1 MQLTSRS
8 LPGVRV
14 LQVARWLVPEN
25 QRGEWMAEWMGE
37 LVHSWRAQERLG
49 NSGNLM
55 RAALILRCFGA
66 FSDALWLRRR
76 HGGDAMF
83 SNDLTYAVRS
93 LVRRPGFSVVVIL
106 TLALGIGAN
115 SAIFSVV
122 NAVLLR
128 DLPYEDP
135 DRLVMLWGIPTDGDS
150 AKVARWTSYPD
161 FVDLRDQSTSF
172 AQLAAMRIP
181 DVTLTG
187 RNLDPTRIQGAVVTA
202 NLFPT
207 LGVLPAKGRAMVS
220 DEEAQSASRV
230 AVVSH
235 ALWQGRLG
243 ADPGIIG
250 RTITLDGVQHTVI
263 GVMQRGFQYPNDA
276 QVWIPLVPDQND
288 QRRGTHDLRVVG
300 RLKGGVTRER
310 AESDVAGIARR
321 LEMQYP
327 EDNAKRSARLEPM
340 REAIVGSVRTPLLVL
355 LGAVGLVLLIACTNI
370 ANLFLARASTREREV
385 AVRTALGAGR
395 GQIVRQWMTESV
407 LLALVGGACGL
418 LVAHWG
424 LQALMAA
431 APETIPRAGEVALD
445 KTVLA
450 FVFSLSLLAG
460 IAFGVIPALGISK
473 NLTIKSLKDGGRG
486 ATAGLTRTRLRK
498 ALVVSEVA
506 FAMVLVIGAALLIKS
521 FWRLQQ
527 VDPGFNP
534 ERLLTVQLQLPPAR
548 YERWQQV
555 TGFYGELKQKLASV
569 PGASSVA
576 IAFEHP
582 LSEGWTSSFA
592 ISGREPPA
600 QGHEPE
606 ARVRPVS
613 PGYFRTVG
621 VSLLKGRDITD
632 RDVAGAPGAVLVNDA
647 FARRHFAGEDPIGKR
662 IERGAWWPDMPGS
675 FEIVGV
681 VADERFLGLQT
692 AADPA
697 TYFPH
702 AQFPM
707 SDMYLMVRTRTD
719 AAAFAAMVRREVWA
733 LDRDLPIENLRTM
746 ESILGQ
752 SVAEPRFNTSLLGL
766 FAGVALLLA
775 AIGIYGVLS
784 FMAAQRTNEIGIR
797 MALGAQRSSVVG
809 LVVGQGMLLSL
820 LGVALGLLAAF
831 WLTRILSTLLYNVSP
846 TDPVIFGGGALI
858 LGAVA
863 LVAAYL
869 PARRASRVDPVTALR
884 YE

>member
-1 MQLTSRS
+1 MTTS
-8 LPGVRV
+8 LVPGVRV
-14 LQVARWLVPEN
+14 VRVAGWLVPESH
-25 QRGEWMAEWMGE
+25 RCEWTAEWMGE
-37 LVHSWRAQERLG
+37 LEHSWRAQQRTG
-49 NSGNLM
+49 NTGSLA
-55 RAALILRCFGA
+55 RAALVLRCFGA

-76 HGGDAMF
+76 HGEDAMF
-83 SNDLTYAVRS
+83 SNDLTYAVRT
-93 LVRRPGFSVVVIL
+93 LLRRPGFSMIVIL

-115 SAIFSVV
+115 TAIFSVV

-128 DLPYEDP
+128 NLPYEDP
-135 DRLVMLWGIPTDGDS
+135 DRLMMLWGVPTDGDS

-161 FVDLRDQSTSF
+161 FIDLRNQSVSF
-172 AQLAAMRIP
+172 DQLAAAGIP

-187 RNLDPTRIQGAVVTA
+187 PNLEPTRIQGAVVTA

-207 LGVLPAKGRAMVS
+207 LGVRPAKGRAMLP
-220 DEEAQSASRV
+220 EEEREAAPRV

-235 ALWQGRLG
+235 ALWQGRLA
-243 ADPGIIG
+243 ADPNVVG
-250 RTITLDGVQHTVI
+250 RVITLDGVQHTVI

-276 QVWIPLVPDQND
+276 QLWIPLVPDRNA
-288 QRRGTHDLRVVG
+288 QRRGTHNLRVVG
-300 RLKGGVTRER
+300 RLKPGMTRER
-310 AESDVAGIARR
+310 AESDVATIARR
-321 LEMQYP
+321 LEEQYP

-340 REAIVGSVRTPLLVL
+340 RDAIVGNVRTPLLVL
-355 LGAVGLVLLIACTNI
+355 LGAVGLVLLIGCTNI
-370 ANLFLARASTREREV
+370 ANLFLARAATREREV

-431 APETIPRAGEVALD
+431 APDTIPRAGEVALD

-450 FVFSLSLLAG
+450 FVVSISLLTG
-460 IAFGVIPALGISK
+460 IAFGVIPALGMSR
-473 NLTIKSLKDGGRG
+473 NLTINSLKDGGRG
-486 ATAGLTRTRLRK
+486 ATAGLARTRLRK
-498 ALVVSEVA
+498 VLVVSEVA
-506 FAMVLVIGAALLIKS
+506 FALVLVIGAALLIKS

-527 VDPGFNP
+527 VDPGFDP
-534 ERLLTVQLQLPPAR
+534 ERLLTVQLQLPQAR
-548 YERWQQV
+548 YERWQHV
-555 TGFYGELKQKLASV
+555 TGFYSELKQKLAST
-569 PGASSVA
+569 PGARSVA

-582 LSEGWTSSFA
+582 LSEGWTSSFGIA
-592 ISGREPPA
+592 GRQPSV
-600 QGHEPE
+600 QGLEPE

-632 RDVAGAPGAVLVNDA
+632 RDVAGAPGVVIINDA
-647 FARRHFAGEDPIGKR
+647 FARRHFPGEDPIGKR
-662 IERGAWWPDMPGS
+662 IERGAWWPDMPNS

-707 SDMYLMVRTRTD
+707 SDMYLLVRTRAD
-719 AAAFAAMVRREVWA
+719 AAAFTAMVRREVWA
-733 LDRDLPIENLRTM
+733 LDRDLPIENIRTM
-746 ESILGQ
+746 ESILGE
-752 SVAEPRFNTSLLGL
+752 SVAQPRFNTSLLGL

-797 MALGAQRSSVVG
+797 MALGAQRSSVVR
-809 LVVGQGMLLSL
+809 LVVGQGMLLAL

-831 WLTRILSTLLYNVSP
+831 WLTRILSTLLFQVST
-846 TDPVIFGGGALI
+846 TDPGIFGGGAL
-858 LGAVA
+858 LLSTVA
-863 LVAAYL
+863 LIAAYL

>member
-1 MQLTSRS
+1 M
-8 LPGVRV
+8 VRV
-14 LQVARWLVPEN
+14 ASWLVPESH
-25 QRGEWMAEWMGE
+25 RGEWAAEWLAE
-37 LVHSWRAQERLG
+37 LEHSWRAQKRLG
-49 NSGNLM
+49 NSLTLA
-55 RAALILRCFGA
+55 RTALVLRCFGA
-66 FSDALWLRRR
+66 FSDALWMRRR
-76 HGGDAMF
+76 HGEDAML
-83 SNDLTYAVRS
+83 SNDLSYAIRT
-93 LVRRPGFSVVVIL
+93 LVRRPGFSMIVIL

-115 SAIFSVV
+115 TAIFSVV

-128 DLPYEDP
+128 NLPYEDP
-135 DRLVMLWGIPTDGDS
+135 DRLMMLWGVPTDGDS
-150 AKVARWTSYPD
+150 AKVGRWTSYPD
-161 FVDLRDQSTSF
+161 FIDLRAQSSSF
-172 AQLAAMRIP
+172 EQLAAVRMP
-181 DVTLTG
+181 DLTLTG
-187 RNLDPTRIQGAVVTA
+187 QNLEPTRIQGAAVTA

-207 LGVLPAKGRAMVS
+207 LGVLPAKGRTMLP
-220 DEEAQSASRV
+220 DEELPSAQRV

-243 ADPGIIG
+243 ADPNVVG
-250 RTITLDGVQHTVI
+250 RTINLDGVQHTVV
-263 GVMQRGFQYPNDA
+263 GVMRRDFQYPNA
-276 QVWIPLVPDQND
+276 ALIWIPLIPDLNE
-288 QRRGTHDLRVVG
+288 QRRGVHQLRVVG
-300 RLKGGVTRER
+300 RLKTGVTRER
-310 AESDVAGIARR
+310 AESDVAAIARR
-321 LEMQYP
+321 LELQYP

-340 REAIVGSVRTPLLVL
+340 REAIVGNVRTPLLVL
-355 LGAVGLVLLIACTNI
+355 LGAVGLVLLIGCTNI
-370 ANLFLARASTREREV
+370 ANLFLARAATREREV
-385 AVRTALGAGR
+385 AVRSALGAGR
-395 GQIVRQWMTESV
+395 GQIVRQWLTESV

-431 APETIPRAGEVALD
+431 APETIPRADEVALD

-450 FVFSLSLLAG
+450 FVASISLLTG
-460 IAFGVIPALGISK
+460 IAFGVIPALGMSK
-473 NLTIKSLKDGGRG
+473 DLTIKSLKDGGRG
-486 ATAGLTRTRLRK
+486 ATAGLARTRLRK

-506 FAMVLVIGAALLIKS
+506 FALVLVIGASLLIKS

-527 VDPGFNP
+527 VDPGFDP
-534 ERLLTVQLQLPPAR
+534 ERLLTVQLQLPAAR

-555 TGFYGELKQKLASV
+555 TAFYGELRQKLSST
-569 PGASSVA
+569 PGARSVA

-582 LSEGWTSSFA
+582 LSEGWTSSFG
-592 ISGREPPA
+592 ISGRQPPA

-632 RDVAGAPGAVLVNDA
+632 RDVAGAPGVVIINDA

-662 IERGAWWPDMPGS
+662 IERGAWWPDMPSS

-692 AADPA
+692 AADAA

-707 SDMYLMVRTRTD
+707 SDMYLLIRTRAD
-719 AAAFAAMVRREVWA
+719 AAAFTAMLRRQVWA
-733 LDRDLPIENLRTM
+733 LDRDLPIENIRTM
-746 ESILGQ
+746 ESILGE

-775 AIGIYGVLS
+775 AIGIYGVIS
-784 FMAAQRTNEIGIR
+784 FVAAQRTNEIGIR
-797 MALGAQRSSVVG
+797 MALGAQRWSVVR
-809 LVVGQGMLLSL
+809 LVVGQGMLLAL
-820 LGVALGLLAAF
+820 VGVALGLLAAF
-831 WLTRILSTLLYNVSP
+831 WLTRILSTLLYDVST
-846 TDPVIFGGGALI
+846 TDPAIFGGGAL
-858 LGAVA
+858 LLSAVA

-869 PARRASRVDPVTALR
+869 PARQASRVDPVTALR